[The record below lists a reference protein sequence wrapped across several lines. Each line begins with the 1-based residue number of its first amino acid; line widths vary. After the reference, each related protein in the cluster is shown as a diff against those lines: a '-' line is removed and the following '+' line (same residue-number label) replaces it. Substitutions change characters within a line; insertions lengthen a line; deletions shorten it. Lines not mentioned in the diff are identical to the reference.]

1 MRKVDFIIVGQG
13 IAGTFLSWF
22 LLKNKKTFIVIDEQK
37 QASASKV
44 AAGIIH
50 PITGRRMVKAWMADT
65 LIPFAQHTYQ
75 EMEAHFSRKI
85 FHPFPII
92 ELLSTAKE
100 YNDWMSRSEDAG
112 MQPYIENMKA
122 ENLYSEV
129 LQHFSQKIIVKKTSW
144 VNIGTFLSTFRDF
157 ILEEKMIEEEKFDH
171 DQLVLE
177 NDEVRYKDMR
187 AGKIIFCEGVEALH
201 NPFWKMLPFLPAK
214 GEILIVEA
222 KMNLQHILNRK
233 IYILPIGNNLFKV
246 GSTYTWKFDDANPTI
261 EAREFLI
268 SQLKLILKIPFE
280 VVDQMAAV
288 RPTVKNRRPFLGL
301 HPEHN
306 QIGIFNGLGT
316 KGCLLAPFFADH
328 LAGFLCG
335 RNELMKEVDVGN
347 SIKPE

>member
-37 QASASKV
+37 YASASKV

-50 PITGRRMVKAWMADT
+50 PVTGRRMVKTWMADT
-65 LIPFAQHTYQ
+65 LIPFAQHTY
-75 EMEAHFSRKI
+75 EEIETHFSRKI
-85 FHPFPII
+85 FHSFPII
-92 ELLSTAKE
+92 ELLSSVKE

-112 MQPYIENMKA
+112 MQPYIESM
-122 ENLYSEV
+122 EVEDLYSDV
-129 LQHFSQKIIVKKTSW
+129 LHPFLKKIIVNKSSW
-144 VNIGTFLSTFRDF
+144 IDIGTLLSAFHDYF
-157 ILEEKMIEEEKFDH
+157 LEEKMIEEEKLDH
-171 DQLVLE
+171 DQLGLE
-177 NDEVRYKDMR
+177 KDEVRYKDIH

-201 NPFWKMLPFLPAK
+201 NKYWKTLPFLPAK

-222 KMNLQHILNRK
+222 KMNLQHILNRN

-246 GSTYTWKFDDANPTI
+246 GSTYTWKFDDAMPTD

-268 SQLKLILKIPFE
+268 SRLKLILKIPFE

-301 HPEHN
+301 HPEHK

-335 RNELMKEVDVGN
+335 RNELMKEVDVGR
-347 SIKPE
+347 SIKHE